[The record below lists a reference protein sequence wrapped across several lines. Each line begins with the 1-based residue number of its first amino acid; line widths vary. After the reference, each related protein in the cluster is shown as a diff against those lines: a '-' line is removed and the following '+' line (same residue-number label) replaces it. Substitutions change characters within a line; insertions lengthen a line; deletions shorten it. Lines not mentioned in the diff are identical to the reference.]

1 MEDYFSYDDSS
12 DSDFDSISI
21 NVTNKDY
28 ETSSFQ
34 ERIKNKQVETLKL
47 LRQALSENKILKKRI
62 NLIENEFE
70 KLQSNLDLT
79 NVIKPRKTSLTK
91 EKSVLNEEKK
101 IESNFI
107 VKLDQYV
114 QTSASPSPEPIT
126 IIQREDTKI
135 QLTSVTPLIELENN
149 QEPNITSNYFLKKSP
164 SFIKIQTPLPS
175 IILFDKE
182 CQCDQSEEENIKN
195 MKLVDLQN
203 QLEILQIN
211 SDNEIKTLNEKI
223 EELIK
228 QNQDLMDSKT
238 LLEQSFELVN
248 FKLSESLKANL
259 VLMDDNQQIVPLKRL
274 VDFLKAE
281 NDQIG
286 DYLKSTQLRVQEK
299 EKQCDELNEK
309 LTNLSKII
317 EENEITIANLILENE
332 KHAKEKHI
340 ICQQKITDL
349 SNDCNKFKEKISH
362 LENENSKQNETITS
376 LNKHIERYKIEQQ
389 NFNFKEFVAIK
400 RELNQ
405 LKEEKERQ
413 FANAVIVPS
422 TSLTTLPQSPLPPI
436 KPSKKNL
443 FNFFNQNTK
452 TDKT

>member
-21 NVTNKDY
+21 GNITNKDY

-34 ERIKNKQVETLKL
+34 ERVKNKQVETLKL

-62 NLIENEFE
+62 NLIENEFD
-70 KLQSNLDLT
+70 KLQSNLDIT
-79 NVIKPRKTSLTK
+79 SAIKPRKTSLTK
-91 EKSVLNEEKK
+91 EKSIINDEKK
-101 IESNFI
+101 NESNLI

-114 QTSASPSPEPIT
+114 QTSPLPPIEPIT

-135 QLTSVTPLIELENN
+135 QVKSITPQIELELENN
-149 QEPNITSNYFLKKSP
+149 DEPESTSIFFLKKSP
-164 SFIKIQTPLPS
+164 SFIKIQTPQPS

-182 CQCDQSEEENIKN
+182 CQCNEDNEKSN
-195 MKLVDLQN
+195 MILLDLKN
-203 QLEILQIN
+203 QLELLQIN
-211 SDNEIKTLNEKI
+211 SENEIKTLNEKT
-223 EELIK
+223 EELNK
-228 QNQDLMDSKT
+228 LNQELTDSKT
-238 LLEQSFELVN
+238 LLEQSFELLNV
-248 FKLSESLKANL
+248 KLSESLKANL
-259 VLMDDNQQIVPLKRL
+259 VLMDDNQQITPLKRL
-274 VDFLKAE
+274 VEFLKAE

-286 DYLKSTQLRVQEK
+286 DYLKSTQLRLQDK
-299 EKQCDELNEK
+299 EKQSDELNQK
-309 LTNLSKII
+309 LMNLNKNL
-317 EENEITIANLILENE
+317 EENEVKINYLTAENE
-332 KHAKEKHI
+332 KHTKEKHI
-340 ICQQKITDL
+340 ICQQKISDL
-349 SNDCNKFKEKISH
+349 INDCSKYKEKISI
-362 LENENSKQNETITS
+362 LENENAKQNETIIN

-452 TDKT
+452 ADK